1 MQQTIIMKNLKAV
14 YYKNGVIDKNTAPF
28 FLSFLLYSS
37 KDQFNKDKESRK
49 KLISNTLDG
58 IANLRWLMNSQNYYS
73 VSQYTSIEFEF
84 YIDFCK
90 EIIDVIIEK
99 KWRTDVVLK
108 SVQVISESNLSR
120 RIIGDSVRPWLLK
133 NASIFGINK
142 SNKPEGFKLE
152 KELKLYLAELDKKY
166 NRYIVDDII

>member
-14 YYKNGVIDKNTAPF
+14 YYKNGVIDENTAPF

-49 KLISNTLDG
+49 KLISKTLDG

-73 VSQYTSIEFEF
+73 VSQYASIEFEF
-84 YIDFCK
+84 YIEFCK

-108 SVQVISESNLSR
+108 SVQVISESYLSR
-120 RIIGDSVRPWLLK
+120 RIIGDSAIPWLLK
-133 NASIFGINK
+133 NPSIFGVNK
-142 SNKPEGFKLE
+142 SNTPEDFKLE
-152 KELKLYLAELDKKY
+152 KELKLYLAELDNKY